1 MNPIQQWAWL
11 SGRRAWTLLV
21 SVRSIVALPLLALA
35 IPGAAWGLSDP
46 RTALPAEI
54 PLDTPM
60 HILFVTSLFVLLTAT
75 LTSVLYAWDGISRD
89 RASGVLEVRLGRAM
103 SRRRQTAVLLGAHL
117 TAAVVPVLVLS
128 CIAVMIVQQRTG
140 VWPAFADVAVFLTST
155 ALVVTWYTVIALLAS
170 SYARDQGT
178 AIAMGVGVWFL
189 FTMLWLLI
197 TSVLAG
203 LAGIEAGTQDP
214 SWVQF
219 EALLDLASPNGVYHH
234 LLELR
239 LPDVDRGV
247 RAPAILGAAV
257 AWTVV
262 PTWVLLRR
270 MERLVP

>member
-1 MNPIQQWAWL
+1 MNTVQQWAWL
-11 SGRRAWTLLV
+11 SGRRAWTQLR
-21 SVRSIVALPLLALA
+21 SVRSVVAIPLLALA

-46 RTALPAEI
+46 RTALPADV

-89 RASGVLEVRLGRAM
+89 RSSGVLEVRLGRAM
-103 SRRRQTAVLLGAHL
+103 SRQRQTAVLLASHL
-117 TAAVVPVLVLS
+117 TTAVLPVLALSCLAVV
-128 CIAVMIVQQRTG
+128 IVQQRTG
-140 VWPAFADVAVFLTST
+140 EWPSFADVVVFLTAT
-155 ALVVTWYTVIALLAS
+155 ALVVAWYTVIALLAS

-203 LAGIEAGTQDP
+203 LAGIEAGSQDVA
-214 SWVQF
+214 WIRF
-219 EALLDLASPNGVYHH
+219 EAVLDLASPNGVYHH

-239 LPDVDRGV
+239 LSDVDRGV
-247 RAPAILGAAV
+247 GPWLIASAAV
-257 AWTVV
+257 AWTVL
-262 PTWVLLRR
+262 PTYLLLRR
-270 MERLVP
+270 MEHLVP